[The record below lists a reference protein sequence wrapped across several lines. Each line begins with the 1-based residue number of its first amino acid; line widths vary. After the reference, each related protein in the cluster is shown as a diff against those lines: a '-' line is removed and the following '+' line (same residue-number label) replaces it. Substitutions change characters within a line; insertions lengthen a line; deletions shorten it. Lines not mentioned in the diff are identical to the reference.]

1 MYNDIARRFITAAT
15 LILGLAVS
23 PAWAGPL
30 MDRIESGESIRIGF
44 ANEVPWAYPGEGG
57 KPEGFVNAYV
67 QGLLAHMGYDN
78 VEPVVTEWGGLIPAL
93 MARRVDLVTGGLYI
107 LESRCRNIAFSE
119 PIGRFGDAFIVA
131 AGNPKGLDTYVDIRE
146 KDAILATG
154 AGYNTVEAAKKEGVP
169 ESRLM
174 QVPGPTEILAAVR
187 SGRADAGGGTWF
199 TMLQLAEASD
209 GAVEVTDPAA
219 LPDWTLNYV
228 GIGFRPA
235 DEDFLEK
242 FNAAQREWLGSDEML
257 AAVAPYGYGT
267 EQLPGDVTTEW
278 ACANR

>member
-1 MYNDIARRFITAAT
+1 MYDRLARRFATAA
-15 LILGLAVS
+15 ILAFGLGASAVV
-23 PAWAGPL
+23 AGPL
-30 MDRIESGESIRIGF
+30 ADRIEAGDPIRIGF

-57 KPEGFVNAYV
+57 QPAGFVNAYV
-67 QGLLAHMGYDN
+67 IGLLAHMGYDN

-107 LESRCRNIAFSE
+107 LQSRCRNIAFSE

-131 AGNPKGLDTYVDIRE
+131 AGNPKGISTYVDIRE

-169 ESRLM
+169 DSQLM

-199 TMLQLAEASD
+199 TMLELAEASD

-235 DEDFLEK
+235 DKDFLEK

>member
-1 MYNDIARRFITAAT
+1 MHDRLARRFAMAA
-15 LILGLAVS
+15 ILAFGLGAS
-23 PAWAGPL
+23 LAIAGPL
-30 MDRIESGESIRIGF
+30 TDRIESGKSIRIGF
-44 ANEVPWAYPGEGG
+44 ANEVPWAYPGDDG
-57 KPEGFVNAYV
+57 KPAGFVNAYV
-67 QGLLAHMGYDN
+67 IGLLEQMGYEDI
-78 VEPVVTEWGGLIPAL
+78 EPVVTEWGGLIPAL
-93 MARRVDLVTGGLYI
+93 MANRVDLVTGGLYI

-131 AGNPKGLDTYVDIRE
+131 AGNPKGLNTYVDIRE
-146 KDAILATG
+146 KGAVLATG
-154 AGYNTVEAAKKEGVP
+154 AGYNTVEAAKREGVP
-169 ESRLM
+169 DSRLM

-199 TMLQLAEASD
+199 TMLQLADASD
-209 GAVEVTDPAA
+209 GAVEVTDPDA

-235 DEDFLEK
+235 DQDFLEK
-242 FNAAQREWLGSDEML
+242 FNAAQRDWLGSEAML
-257 AAVAPYGYGT
+257 AAVAPYGYGA

>member
-1 MYNDIARRFITAAT
+1 MYDRLARRFATAAI
-15 LILGLAVS
+15 LIFGLAAS
-23 PAWAGPL
+23 AAGAGPL
-30 MDRIESGESIRIGF
+30 LDRIAAGEPIRIGF

-57 KPEGFVNAYV
+57 KPAGFVNAYAL
-67 QGLLAHMGYDN
+67 GLLAHMGYDN
-78 VEPVVTEWGGLIPAL
+78 IVPVVTEWGGLVPAL
-93 MARRVDLVTGGLYI
+93 MANRVDLVTGGLYI
-107 LESRCRNIAFSE
+107 LESRCRSVAFSE

-131 AGNPKGLDTYVDIRE
+131 AGNPEGLDTYVDIRDKE
-146 KDAILATG
+146 AILATG
-154 AGYNTVEAAKKEGVP
+154 AGYNTVEAARKEGVP
-169 ESRLM
+169 DAQLM

-199 TMLQLAEASD
+199 TMLQLAEASN
-209 GAVEVTDPAA
+209 GAVEATDPAA

-235 DEDFLEK
+235 DRDFLEE

-257 AAVAPYGYGT
+257 AAVAPYGYGR
-267 EQLPGDVTTEW
+267 EQLPGDVSTEW

>member
-1 MYNDIARRFITAAT
+1 MIDRLVRRIAAAAVIAFGLGAAT
-15 LILGLAVS
+15 AQ
-23 PAWAGPL
+23 AGPL
-30 MDRIESGESIRIGF
+30 MDRIEDGKPIRIGF
-44 ANEVPWAYPGEGG
+44 ANEVPWAYPGDGG
-57 KPEGFVNAYV
+57 KPAGFVNAYV
-67 QGLLAHMGYDN
+67 IGLLAHMGYDN
-78 VEPVVTEWGGLIPAL
+78 VEPVVTEWGGLVPAL
-93 MARRVDLVTGGLYI
+93 MANRVDLVTGGLYI
-107 LESRCRNIAFSE
+107 LGSRCRNIAFSE
-119 PIGRFGDAFIVA
+119 PMGRFGDAFIVQ
-131 AGNPKGLDTYVDIRE
+131 AGNPKGLDTYADIRE
-146 KDAILATG
+146 KEAVLATG
-154 AGYNTVEAAKKEGVP
+154 AGYNTVEAAKREGVP

-219 LPDWTLNYV
+219 LPEWTLNYV

-235 DEDFLEK
+235 DQDFLER

-257 AAVAPYGYGT
+257 AAVEPYGYGP